1 MAVHL
6 LPLEKIRNGEARKPG
21 TVVHQQHQKKP
32 PYINFTAL
40 FDFEIEGA
48 RFCQVHQRH
57 EIKDDNRY
65 GNSHQVATVLQG
77 AFGEALKL
85 CNSISVGH
93 GGITRLD
100 CVAVKR

>member
-1 MAVHL
+1 MVVWL
-6 LPLEKIRNGEARKPG
+6 LSWNNKITDLPTGGMPPVGHEAQNPNEFPDVRL
-21 TVVHQQHQKKP
+21 HE
-32 PYINFTAL
+32 L
-40 FDFEIEGA
+40 
-48 RFCQVHQRH
+48 CQVHQRH